1 MIGLLKRMIAYIA
14 TTTGYGTP
22 LYKKFCKPNGYDWA
36 KHMVRWGGLHSI
48 GKGVWINP
56 AANIT
61 DPSLVR
67 LGNNVGLS
75 CCTLFGHDGIVG
87 MLEVRF
93 DRKLDSVGPVDI
105 LDNCFIGYGAMIL
118 PRVTVGP
125 NSIVAA
131 GAVVVKDVP
140 PGVVVAGN
148 PAKVICTLEEVL
160 AKVEERSA
168 TYPWIDL
175 IRQRNGVYDPAFE
188 PMLIKMR
195 AEHFFGVQPNG

>member
-1 MIGLLKRMIAYIA
+1 MIGLLKRIIAHIA
-14 TTTGYGTP
+14 KTTGHGSS
-22 LYKKFCKPNGYDWA
+22 LYKKFCKPDGYEWA

-87 MLEVRF
+87 LLEVRYGK
-93 DRKLDSVGPVDI
+93 KLDSVGAIDI
-105 LDNCFIGYGAMIL
+105 RDNCFIGYGSIIM
-118 PRVTVGP
+118 PRVTIGP
-125 NSIVAA
+125 DSIVAA

-148 PAKVICTLEEVL
+148 PAKVICTMEEVL

-175 IRQRNGVYDPAFE
+175 IRQRSGVYDPALE
-188 PMLIKMR
+188 PKLIAMR
-195 AEHFFGVQPNG
+195 AQHFFGEQPNG

>member
-1 MIGLLKRMIAYIA
+1 MIGLLKRTIAYIA
-14 TTTGYGTP
+14 KTTGHGTS

-36 KHMVRWGGLHSI
+36 KHMVRWGGLYSI

-67 LGNNVGLS
+67 LGDNVGLS
-75 CCTLFGHDGIVG
+75 CCTLFGHDGVVG
-87 MLEVRF
+87 MLEVRYGK
-93 DRKLDSVGPVDI
+93 KLDSVGAIDI
-105 LDNCFIGYGAMIL
+105 RDNCFIGYGSIIM
-118 PRVTVGP
+118 PRVTIGP

-131 GAVVVKDVP
+131 GAVVIKDVP
-140 PGVVVAGN
+140 PGVVVGGN

-175 IRQRNGVYDPAFE
+175 IRQRSGVYDPELE
-188 PMLIKMR
+188 PKLIAMR
-195 AEHFFGVQPNG
+195 SQHFFGEQPNG

>member
-1 MIGLLKRMIAYIA
+1 MIGLLKRIIAHIA
-14 TTTGYGTP
+14 KTTGHGTS
-22 LYKKFCKPNGYDWA
+22 LYKKFCKPDGYEWA

-87 MLEVRF
+87 LLEVRYGK
-93 DRKLDSVGPVDI
+93 KLDSVGAIDI
-105 LDNCFIGYGAMIL
+105 RDNCFIGYGSIIM
-118 PRVTVGP
+118 PRVTIGP
-125 NSIVAA
+125 DSIVAA

-148 PAKVICTLEEVL
+148 PAKVICTMEEVL

-175 IRQRNGVYDPAFE
+175 IRQRSGVYDPALE
-188 PMLIKMR
+188 PKLIAMR
-195 AEHFFGVQPNG
+195 AQHFFGEQPNG

>member
-1 MIGLLKRMIAYIA
+1 MISLLKRTIAHIA
-14 TTTGYGTP
+14 KTTGHGTS
-22 LYKKFCKPNGYDWA
+22 LYKKFCKPDGYEWA

-87 MLEVRF
+87 LLEVRYGK
-93 DRKLDSVGPVDI
+93 KLDSVGAIDI
-105 LDNCFIGYGAMIL
+105 RDNCFIGYGSIIM
-118 PRVTVGP
+118 PRVTIGP
-125 NSIVAA
+125 DSIVAA

-148 PAKVICTLEEVL
+148 PAKVICTMEEVL

-175 IRQRNGVYDPAFE
+175 IRQRSGVYDPALE
-188 PMLIKMR
+188 PKLIAMR
-195 AEHFFGVQPNG
+195 AQHFFGEQPNG